1 MSDHPVR
8 ILLLY
13 TGGTIG
19 MVMDMENESLV
30 PFDFDYLLEKIPE
43 IRQLDCHIDTDS
55 LDKPIDS
62 SNIKPEHWLR
72 LAKRIEQNYTDYD
85 GFVILHGSDTMAYTA
100 SALSFLLKNL
110 HKPVILTGS
119 QLPIGVARSDA
130 RENLLT
136 TIEIAMARRKDGLA
150 MVPEVCVYFEYDLF
164 RGNRVHK
171 MSTEDFEAFNSMN
184 YPKLAEAGVN
194 IKFNDNYILNPPKE
208 ALQLGPAISTEVGVL
223 TVFPGIT
230 PEFVK
235 AVFSAPM
242 KGLIIRSFGAGNI
255 PMDPWLIEAI
265 QEVMDKG
272 IYVVDV
278 SQCVGGGVALGKY
291 EASKALKHM
300 GVISAV
306 DMTFEAALTKLM
318 YLLPFEFDYSDFRS
332 YYESDLRGE
341 LTGAQAG
348 KALGLA

>member
-1 MSDHPVR
+1 MSHYSTR

-19 MVMDMENESLV
+19 MVMDTENESLI
-30 PFDFDYLLEKIPE
+30 PFDFHYLLEKIPE

-55 LDKPIDS
+55 LDRPIDS

-72 LAKRIEQNYTDYD
+72 LARRIEQDYTNYD

-110 HKPVILTGS
+110 AKPVILTGS

-136 TIEIAMARRKDGLA
+136 TIEIAMARRKDGLS

-171 MSTEDFEAFNSMN
+171 MSTEDFEAFNSLN

-194 IKFNDNYILNPPKE
+194 IKFNHNYILSPPKE
-208 ALQLGPAISTEVGVL
+208 ALAVGPAISTEVGVL

-230 PEFVK
+230 PEYIK
-235 AVFSAPM
+235 AVLSAPM

-255 PMDPWLIEAI
+255 PMDPWLLEALQQCFDAGTFI
-265 QEVMDKG
+265 
-272 IYVVDV
+272 IDV

-291 EASKALKHM
+291 EASKALKYM

-318 YLLPFEFDYSDFRS
+318 YLLPFDFE
-332 YYESDLRGE
+332 YETFKKHYESDLRGE
-341 LTGAQAG
+341 LSDPKTG
-348 KALGLA
+348 KAPGLA